1 MMKDINNKKIF
12 IAVIALL
19 CVFVLAMLVWI
30 GILHSKENTLDDE
43 LAEKQDELTLILEEN
58 DALEAL
64 INDENETALMEE
76 NAHAN
81 DYVYSDERVYILE

>member
-1 MMKDINNKKIF
+1 MMKNINSKKIF

-19 CVFVLAMLVWI
+19 SVFVLAMLIWI
-30 GILHSKENTLDDE
+30 GVLHSKENALDDE
-43 LAEKQDELTLILEEN
+43 LAEKQEELTLILEEN

>member
-1 MMKDINNKKIF
+1 MNKNNKKLF

-19 CVFVLAMLVWI
+19 GIFVVGMLVWI
-30 GILHSKENTLDDE
+30 GVLYAKENALDNE
-43 LAEKQDELTLILEEN
+43 LAEKQEELTLILEEN